1 LKSPAGWTVLMLAAW
16 YGRDNVV
23 KELLDRGADVNA
35 KSDDYDQTALM
46 FAATKCSTDTII
58 ALIDKGADV
67 NAKPA
72 KGKHGIFGTTGIG
85 QEVNSPNIITEKG
98 MTALMLAAASGRADN
113 VIALLDNGADVNA
126 RNENG
131 RTALMWAARS
141 WRGAAAV
148 KALLDNGADVSA
160 KDEKGNTAI
169 TAVKIQKG
177 KADGPAIVKLLK
189 QAGAKE

>member
-1 LKSPAGWTVLMLAAW
+1 MLMQ
-16 YGRDNVV
+16 
-23 KELLDRGADVNA
+23 E
-35 KSDDYDQTALM
+35 
-46 FAATKCSTDTII
+46 TK
-58 ALIDKGADV
+58 
-67 NAKPA
+67 
-72 KGKHGIFGTTGIG
+72 
-85 QEVNSPNIITEKG
+85 
-98 MTALMLAAASGRADN
+98 
-113 VIALLDNGADVNA
+113 
-126 RNENG
+126 NG